1 MEMDVLPVW
10 RSPTINSLWPHPIG
24 ILESI
29 AIRPVC
35 NASVTDCLSIIPGAG
50 DSTWIKSVVKT
61 SEMNAINNPSNV
73 TTP

>member
-50 DSTWIKSVVKT
+50 DSMAQGYCILILPELKL
-61 SEMNAINNPSNV
+61 I
-73 TTP
+73 TP